1 MHDYDGDMD
10 YFQRQVAAKGYTK
23 EEVDMDNY
31 RGFTAIELQ
40 AIVNSLRKKGDV
52 NEKH

>member
-1 MHDYDGDMD
+1 MYDFDGDMD

-23 EEVDMDNY
+23 KEVDMDNY
-31 RGFTAIELQ
+31 RGLTARELQ
-40 AIVNSLRKKGDV
+40 TIVNSLRKKGDV